1 MEELLKK
8 ACNNSLTMPEQK
20 FVSSMFKTDSKTALQ
35 FDVGASNLSGLVE
48 NNPIIAHELLSIYI
62 KYSPLCNTNHEPM
75 LSNAVIRN
83 YLSALVDM
91 DISVHSMEVVNIL
104 SSNLL
109 LPPEFTY
116 RYITNCIHSCEN
128 IKEKNIQNR
137 LVRLVCVFLSS
148 LIKKRIID
156 VKKIFF
162 EVQSFCIEFSQI
174 KDAAVLFRFLKQL
187 ETNNETMNN
196 SNTMVNHFTISTND
210 LQ

>member
-1 MEELLKK
+1 
-8 ACNNSLTMPEQK
+8 MPEQK

-62 KYSPLCNTNHEPM
+62 KYSPLINTTDPI
-75 LSNAVIRN
+75 LSNVVIRN

-109 LPPEFTY
+109 LPAEFTY
-116 RYITNCIHSCEN
+116 RYISNCIRSCEN

-137 LVRLVCVFLSS
+137 LVRLVCVFISS

-162 EVQSFCIEFSQI
+162 EVQAFCIEFSQI

-187 ETNNETMNN
+187 QTNNDTMSNN
-196 SNTMVNHFTISTND
+196 SNNTMVNYFTIPTND
-210 LQ
+210 V